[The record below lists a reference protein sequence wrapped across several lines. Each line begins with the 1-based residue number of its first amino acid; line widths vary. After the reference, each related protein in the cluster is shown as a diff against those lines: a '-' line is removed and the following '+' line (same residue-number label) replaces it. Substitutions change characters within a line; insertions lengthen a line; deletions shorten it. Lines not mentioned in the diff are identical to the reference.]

1 MTGFLILLILIG
13 LALGGLRLL
22 GLTGPLLTLAA
33 AALMVGGAGYAL
45 QGHPGL
51 PGSPARGSAEAHYL
65 PLAKARHALLG
76 QFTASERWLILA
88 DSFAS
93 RGKTQ
98 DAVGL
103 VQSGLRAHPN
113 DDVLWVG
120 LGNALVDHAG
130 IMTPAAELAYA
141 RAAKLAPWSPAPPFF
156 HGLALLRSGQ
166 RDAALAEWKQL
177 LASAPAEAGWRPL
190 VEDGVAMIE
199 RGQAGS

>member
-1 MTGFLILLILIG
+1 VTGFLILLILIG

-22 GLTGPLLTLAA
+22 GLTGPLLMLAA
-33 AALMVGGAGYAL
+33 AALLVGGAGYAL

-51 PGSPARGSAEAHYL
+51 PGSPAPGSAEAHYL

-166 RDAALAEWKQL
+166 REAALAEWKNL
-177 LASAPAEAGWRPL
+177 LATAPAEAGWRPL
-190 VEDGVAMIE
+190 VEDGVALIE

>member
-1 MTGFLILLILIG
+1 VSGLFILLVLIG

-22 GLTGPLLTLAA
+22 GLTGPLLKLAA
-33 AALMVGGAGYAL
+33 AALMVGGAGYSL
-45 QGHPGL
+45 QGRPGL
-51 PGSPARGSAEAHYL
+51 SGSPARGSAEAQYL
-65 PLAKARHALLG
+65 PLDKARHALLG

-98 DAVGL
+98 EAVGL
-103 VQSGLRAHPN
+103 IQSGLRAHPN

-130 IMTPAAELAYA
+130 IMTPASELAYA

-166 RDAALAEWKQL
+166 PEAALAEWKAL
-177 LASAPAEAGWRPL
+177 LAAAPAEAGWRPL
-190 VEDGVAMIE
+190 VEDGVAQIE
-199 RGQAGS
+199 RGQIGS

>member
-1 MTGFLILLILIG
+1 MTGFLILLVLIS

-22 GLTGPLLTLAA
+22 GLTGPLLMMAA
-33 AALMVGGAGYAL
+33 AVLMAGGAGYAL
-45 QGHPGL
+45 QSRPDL
-51 PGSPARGSAEAHYL
+51 PGAPAQGSAEAHFL
-65 PLAKARHALLG
+65 PLANARHALLG
-76 QFTASERWLILA
+76 QFTASERWLIIA
-88 DSFAS
+88 DSFGA

-103 VQSGLRAHPN
+103 VQSGLRAHP
-113 DDVLWVG
+113 DDYVLWVG

-130 IMTPAAELAYA
+130 MMTPAAELAYA
-141 RAAKLAPWSPAPPFF
+141 RAAKLASWSPGPPFF

-166 RDAALAEWKQL
+166 RGAALAEWKTL
-177 LASAPAEAGWRPL
+177 LAAAPAEAGWRPL

>member
-1 MTGFLILLILIG
+1 
-13 LALGGLRLL
+13 
-22 GLTGPLLTLAA
+22 
-33 AALMVGGAGYAL
+33 MVGGAGYAL

-51 PGSPARGSAEAHYL
+51 PESPARGSAEAHYL

>member
-22 GLTGPLLTLAA
+22 GLAGPLLTMAA

-51 PGSPARGSAEAHYL
+51 SGSPARGSAETHYL

>member
-22 GLTGPLLTLAA
+22 GLAGPLLTMAA

-51 PGSPARGSAEAHYL
+51 PGSPARGSAEAYYL